1 MMRAGIDKER
11 FDFGVEKIFEEIAK
25 IANWDFSQEEFD
37 NTIWF
42 NIWQLQMGIES
53 SEQMASFLGAQR
65 LLYNKI
71 ETLEE
76 IVETYKNLKI
86 EDIQKIANK
95 LNKENLYLYYIK

>member
-1 MMRAGIDKER
+1 
-11 FDFGVEKIFEEIAK
+11 
-25 IANWDFSQEEFD
+25 
-37 NTIWF
+37 
-42 NIWQLQMGIES
+42 MGIES